1 MKSSD
6 QTNYQS
12 TPGLQGS
19 DQAMNQNQQRAID
32 GEDPEQGLDM
42 LGDDGFSYGE
52 VRRLDR
58 QGHAAEGNRQSGAAE
73 SGSRQ
78 GGNR

>member
-6 QTNYQS
+6 QTTYQS
-12 TPGLQGS
+12 NPGHQGS
-19 DQAMNQNQQRAID
+19 DQSANQQSVLH
-32 GEDPEQGLDM
+32 GEDTEQGLDM
-42 LGDDGFSYGE
+42 LGADGFSYGE

-58 QGHAAEGNRQSGAAE
+58 QASASDGNRQSGATD